1 MTSMRP
7 FKKIMNKTPQ
17 IKLTNFRK
25 SFNIPADFIR
35 STCKVL
41 NLEILK
47 VENEPVIPL
56 YNQILQKENDIILL
70 YAFIESKITGKIETT
85 KRKEFNE
92 EELNKC
98 SEETSQKRNEYILI
112 QDIPSETKIIKKP
125 KEAIDI
131 SSSSDLDLIREDFI
145 AMLSEV
151 VSRSVATQTKSILNT
166 QEELHNAMEKNWLL
180 TNEQLGT
187 LLGMSKSTIGAK
199 PDGWVRMGFRYS
211 KIKEGTMTLWKVSQ
225 YQQSK

>member
-1 MTSMRP
+1 MTEP
-7 FKKIMNKTPQ
+7 K
-17 IKLTNFRK
+17 IKLTHFRK
-25 SFNIPADFIR
+25 SFNIPSDFIR

-47 VENEPVIPL
+47 VEDEPVIPL
-56 YNQILQKENDIILL
+56 YNQILQRDNDTILL
-70 YAFIESKITGKIETT
+70 YAFIESKLTGKIETT

-98 SEETSQKRNEYILI
+98 TEEASQKRNSYVLI
-112 QDIPSETKIIKKP
+112 EDTPAKTTIIRKP

-131 SSSSDLDLIREDFI
+131 SSSSDLDLRKEDFI
-145 AMLSEV
+145 TMLAEV
-151 VSRSVATQTKSILNT
+151 VSRSVGTQSKSVLNT

-187 LLGMSKSTIGAK
+187 LLGMSKSTIGSK
-199 PDGWVRMGFRYS
+199 SDGWVRMGFRYT
-211 KIKEGTMTLWKVSQ
+211 KIKEGSMTLWKVSQ
-225 YQQSK
+225 Y

>member
-1 MTSMRP
+1 MSEP
-7 FKKIMNKTPQ
+7 K

-25 SFNIPADFIR
+25 SFNIPSDFIR

-56 YNQILQKENDIILL
+56 YNQILQKENDTILL
-70 YAFIESKITGKIETT
+70 YAFIESKLTGKIETT
-85 KRKEFNE
+85 KKKEFNE

-112 QDIPSETKIIKKP
+112 QDTPAETKIIKKP

-131 SSSSDLDLIREDFI
+131 SSSSDLDLRREDFI
-145 AMLSEV
+145 AMLAEV
-151 VSRSVATQTKSILNT
+151 VSRSVATQSKSVLNT
-166 QEELHNAMEKNWLL
+166 QEELHNAMEKKWLL

-187 LLGMSKSTIGAK
+187 LLGMSKSTIGSK
-199 PDGWVRMGFRYS
+199 PDGWVRMGFRYT
-211 KIKEGTMTLWKVSQ
+211 KIKEGSMTLWRVSQ
-225 YQQSK
+225 Y

>member
-1 MTSMRP
+1 
-7 FKKIMNKTPQ
+7 MNEPQ

-25 SFNIPADFIR
+25 SFNIPSDFIR

-41 NLEILK
+41 NIEILK

-56 YNQILQKENDIILL
+56 CNQILQKENDAILL
-70 YAFIESKITGKIETT
+70 YAFIESKLTGKIETT
-85 KRKEFNE
+85 KKKEFNE

-112 QDIPSETKIIKKP
+112 QDTPTETKIIKKP

-131 SSSSDLDLIREDFI
+131 SSSSDLDLRREDFI
-145 AMLSEV
+145 TMLAEV
-151 VSRSVATQTKSILNT
+151 VSRSVAIQSKSVLNT
-166 QEELHNAMEKNWLL
+166 QEELHNAMEKKWLL

-187 LLGMSKSTIGAK
+187 LLGMSKSTIGSK
-199 PDGWVRMGFRYS
+199 PDGWVRMGFSYQ
-211 KIKEGTMTLWKVSQ
+211 KIKEGNLTLWKVSQ
-225 YQQSK
+225 HTYNN

>member
-1 MTSMRP
+1 MSR
-7 FKKIMNKTPQ
+7 KLLIMKQPQ

-25 SFNIPADFIR
+25 SFNIPSDFIR

-47 VENEPVIPL
+47 FENEPVIPL
-56 YNQILQKENDIILL
+56 YNQILQKENDTILL
-70 YAFIESKITGKIETT
+70 YAFIESKLTGKIETT

-98 SEETSQKRNEYILI
+98 SEETSQKRDEYILI
-112 QDIPSETKIIKKP
+112 EDAPSETKIIKKP

-131 SSSSDLDLIREDFI
+131 ASSSDLDLRKEDFVS
-145 AMLSEV
+145 MLAEV
-151 VSRSVATQTKSILNT
+151 VSRSVATQSKSVLNT
-166 QEELHNAMEKNWLL
+166 QEELHNAMEKKWLL

-187 LLGMSKSTIGAK
+187 LLGMSKSTIGSK
-199 PDGWVRMGFRYS
+199 PDGWVRMGFRYT
-211 KIKEGTMTLWKVSQ
+211 KIKEGSMTLWRVSQ
-225 YQQSK
+225 Y

>member
-1 MTSMRP
+1 MLLT
-7 FKKIMNKTPQ
+7 MNQPQ
-17 IKLTNFRK
+17 VKLTHFRK
-25 SFNIPADFIR
+25 SFNIPSDFIR

-47 VENEPVIPL
+47 VEDEPVIPL
-56 YNQILQKENDIILL
+56 HNQVLQKDNDTILL
-70 YAFIESKITGKIETT
+70 YAFIESKLTGRIETT

-98 SEETSQKRNEYILI
+98 AEETSQKRNSYIFI
-112 QDIPSETKIIKKP
+112 ENAPAKTTIIKKP

-131 SSSSDLDLIREDFI
+131 TSSSDLDLRREDFI
-145 AMLSEV
+145 SMLSEV
-151 VSRSVATQTKSILNT
+151 VSRSVATQSKSVLNT

-187 LLGMSKSTIGAK
+187 LLGMSKSTIGSK
-199 PDGWVRMGFRYS
+199 PDGWVRMGFRYT
-211 KIKEGTMTLWKVSQ
+211 KIKEGSMTLWRVSQ
-225 YQQSK
+225 Y